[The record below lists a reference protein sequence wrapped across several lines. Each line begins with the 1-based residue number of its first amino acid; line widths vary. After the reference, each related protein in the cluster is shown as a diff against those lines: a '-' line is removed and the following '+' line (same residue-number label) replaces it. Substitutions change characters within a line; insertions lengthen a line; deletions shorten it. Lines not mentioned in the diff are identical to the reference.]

1 MPKDASPWLIA
12 ERARCRAEGLR
23 YAKAQIEKLSAD
35 DAIEAIDARIA
46 YYEGVMRD
54 PKPTGIPGE

>member
-23 YAKAQIEKLSAD
+23 YAKQQIEALGVREAL
-35 DAIEAIDARIA
+35 EAIDARIA
-46 YYEGVMRD
+46 YYEGVMAD